1 MQHHKYIRFAAAMI
15 VVMVCH
21 APCFADSRQTGTS
34 QAIFAPSF
42 SSLQVEVDGAPLAPP
57 VIYLNTS
64 DRITVKFDERAD
76 DMRYMRYDIVA
87 CDSDWRPSQ
96 LIESEYIDGF
106 NDGYVTDYT
115 LSSLTPTNYVH
126 YEIQLPND
134 EIRITH
140 PGNYLLRV
148 FDEDD
153 RDIPLLQARFYVV
166 DPAVAIGAE
175 VTSRT
180 DIDTNNAHQQLIIN
194 VQTDKIKN
202 VENYFNEFKL
212 VAIQNGRPDNAVL
225 LTRPSRIDGHTLV
238 YDHSRQLIFPAGNEY
253 RRFETVSD
261 KYPGMGVEHV
271 IWDDTYPH
279 YELYPADSRRYE
291 PYLYDQTQYGRYT
304 VRNDAVTDSDSQA
317 KYCIVH
323 FTLNEPQRI
332 DGDYYIEGDLTGRRF
347 SPDNRMIYNQ
357 QTQRYE
363 ASLLL
368 KQGSYNYQYLF
379 VPKGTQKGMT
389 QPIEGDKYETVN
401 QYTIL
406 VYHRGPMDRADSLI
420 GAATV
425 TSGI

>member
-1 MQHHKYIRFAAAMI
+1 M
-15 VVMVCH
+15 
-21 APCFADSRQTGTS
+21 
-34 QAIFAPSF
+34 
-42 SSLQVEVDGAPLAPP
+42 
-57 VIYLNTS
+57 
-64 DRITVKFDERAD
+64 
-76 DMRYMRYDIVA
+76 
-87 CDSDWRPSQ
+87 
-96 LIESEYIDGF
+96 
-106 NDGYVTDYT
+106 
-115 LSSLTPTNYVH
+115 
-126 YEIQLPND
+126 
-134 EIRITH
+134 
-140 PGNYLLRV
+140 
-148 FDEDD
+148 
-153 RDIPLLQARFYVV
+153 
-166 DPAVAIGAE
+166 
-175 VTSRT
+175 
-180 DIDTNNAHQQLIIN
+180 
-194 VQTDKIKN
+194 
-202 VENYFNEFKL
+202 
-212 VAIQNGRPDNAVL
+212 
-225 LTRPSRIDGHTLV
+225 
-238 YDHSRQLIFPAGNEY
+238 
-253 RRFETVSD
+253 
-261 KYPGMGVEHV
+261 

-279 YELYPADSRRYE
+279 YELYPAASRRYE

-347 SPDNRMIYNQ
+347 GPDNRMIYNQ